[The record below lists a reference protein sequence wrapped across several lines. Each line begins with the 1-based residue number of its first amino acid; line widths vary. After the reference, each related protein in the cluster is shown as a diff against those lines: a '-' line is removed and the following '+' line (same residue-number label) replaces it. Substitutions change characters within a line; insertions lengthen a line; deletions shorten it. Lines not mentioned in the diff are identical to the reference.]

1 MCGGGYE
8 QPFSASGTGPV
19 DVLRG
24 ARTYGRAGGVAAI
37 TKQRLWLA
45 AHNPAARGCNS
56 SGRGPHHTVGR
67 VRRRGA
73 LRGQGIVAGG
83 GHSYQMT
90 AREGWR
96 RLQRIVVGWQ
106 RTPPRRGAATAA
118 GGGPTT
124 QWGGSAGGGL
134 AGAGDCGRWGP
145 QLTDDRA
152 RRWWRLHGASCG
164 LARTTSTQAAAHAAG
179 RGPTTVGRVRRQG
192 PAGAGDQGRRGP
204 WSLSDCT
211 PPCRAPQQRQPRR
224 ISTGG
229 KERCSEGP
237 KNNAKRS
244 RTRWRTPVWGAPSRL
259 ACGKGGEGTAE
270 HHPQRPGTRIALV
283 VRSGR
288 GSGRDRDWR
297 SWPGA
302 RRSGGSLR

>member
-1 MCGGGYE
+1 M
-8 QPFSASGTGPV
+8 
-19 DVLRG
+19 D
-24 ARTYGRAGGVAAI
+24 ARA
-37 TKQRLWLA
+37 
-45 AHNPAARGCNS
+45 
-56 SGRGPHHTVGR
+56 
-67 VRRRGA
+67 
-73 LRGQGIVAGG
+73 
-83 GHSYQMT
+83 
-90 AREGWR
+90 GWR
-96 RLQRIVVGWQ
+96 RLQSNVFGWQ
-106 RTPPRRGAATAA
+106 RTTPRRGAARAA

-124 QWGGSAGGGL
+124 QWGESAGGGPCGGRGLWQVGATVIRGPRGRGGGDYKAPSLAGSAHPRGEELQQQRAGAPPQWGGSAGGGP

-211 PPCRAPQQRQPRR
+211 PPCRAPQPRQPRR

-244 RTRWRTPVWGAPSRL
+244 RTRWRTPVRGAPSRL